1 MLLSSEEFSR
11 LQPTAVDFRELR
23 DLIADFD
30 RRRVACVIRNQ
41 LGYIQSIYVQVTK
54 GQTFVDFDYFV
65 SQCVRSKYATGLA
78 LDYNLL
84 LDHMLAGFAP
94 GELAL
99 IPYEASV
106 AGEGLVAAF
115 CRKLELPVT
124 GAELAPLPA
133 GNSNVSPTP
142 LALWLANQAAAPR
155 VAGGRL
161 IGLAEEMLAEAL
173 GPGARSTLYTRGQVA
188 RLRRTFLTANRRF
201 QVRAREIDPDFALAP
216 LRLHPDT
223 LYRDD
228 LDTAAL
234 LAALRQTAA
243 EGKPF
248 PPLPAPLRPA
258 AVPAAVARQPRP
270 PPSPAPVAA
279 PRAAP
284 SFEAFR
290 TRPAP
295 IAIADARMVVAWSP
309 KSACSHVAL
318 WTFLHE
324 GLAAE
329 AAAYHAWPHEYRM
342 HVYYKT
348 GRFRRL
354 AQDVAAGGGRGYTL
368 LKVTRDPAKRLVSMF
383 RHACRFPFMA
393 EIFRRRLG
401 IDIATAGISLRDFA
415 AALEGLPLVAPTSTD
430 PHICA
435 QYHPVWDWGF
445 DRVITL
451 NIDQIELDPA
461 LNALESEFGLEPTD
475 FAAHAAFGALR
486 QTHYSLPAR
495 LDIAGPIEDHRFQLG
510 KVRRFPS
517 RQILGS
523 PLIGQLVR
531 SCYAVDLGRTDLFDS
546 AGTLFR
552 NAAEPV
558 A

>member
-1 MLLSSEEFSR
+1 
-11 LQPTAVDFRELR
+11 
-23 DLIADFD
+23 
-30 RRRVACVIRNQ
+30 
-41 LGYIQSIYVQVTK
+41 
-54 GQTFVDFDYFV
+54 
-65 SQCVRSKYATGLA
+65 
-78 LDYNLL
+78 
-84 LDHMLAGFAP
+84 
-94 GELAL
+94 
-99 IPYEASV
+99 
-106 AGEGLVAAF
+106 
-115 CRKLELPVT
+115 
-124 GAELAPLPA
+124 
-133 GNSNVSPTP
+133 
-142 LALWLANQAAAPR
+142 
-155 VAGGRL
+155 
-161 IGLAEEMLAEAL
+161 
-173 GPGARSTLYTRGQVA
+173 
-188 RLRRTFLTANRRF
+188 
-201 QVRAREIDPDFALAP
+201 
-216 LRLHPDT
+216 
-223 LYRDD
+223 
-228 LDTAAL
+228 
-234 LAALRQTAA
+234 
-243 EGKPF
+243 
-248 PPLPAPLRPA
+248 
-258 AVPAAVARQPRP
+258 
-270 PPSPAPVAA
+270 
-279 PRAAP
+279 
-284 SFEAFR
+284 
-290 TRPAP
+290 
-295 IAIADARMVVAWSP
+295 MVVAWSP

-368 LKVTRDPAKRLVSMF
+368 LKITRDPAKRLVSMF

-461 LNALESEFGLEPTD
+461 LNALEFEFGLEPTD

-517 RQILGS
+517 AQILAS
-523 PLIGQLVR
+523 PLIRQLVL
-531 SCYAVDLGRTDLFDS
+531 SCYAADLGRTDLADS

-552 NAAEPV
+552 SAAEPV

>member
-1 MLLSSEEFSR
+1 
-11 LQPTAVDFRELR
+11 
-23 DLIADFD
+23 
-30 RRRVACVIRNQ
+30 
-41 LGYIQSIYVQVTK
+41 
-54 GQTFVDFDYFV
+54 
-65 SQCVRSKYATGLA
+65 
-78 LDYNLL
+78 
-84 LDHMLAGFAP
+84 
-94 GELAL
+94 
-99 IPYEASV
+99 
-106 AGEGLVAAF
+106 
-115 CRKLELPVT
+115 
-124 GAELAPLPA
+124 
-133 GNSNVSPTP
+133 
-142 LALWLANQAAAPR
+142 
-155 VAGGRL
+155 
-161 IGLAEEMLAEAL
+161 
-173 GPGARSTLYTRGQVA
+173 
-188 RLRRTFLTANRRF
+188 
-201 QVRAREIDPDFALAP
+201 
-216 LRLHPDT
+216 
-223 LYRDD
+223 
-228 LDTAAL
+228 
-234 LAALRQTAA
+234 
-243 EGKPF
+243 
-248 PPLPAPLRPA
+248 
-258 AVPAAVARQPRP
+258 
-270 PPSPAPVAA
+270 
-279 PRAAP
+279 
-284 SFEAFR
+284 
-290 TRPAP
+290 
-295 IAIADARMVVAWSP
+295 MVVAWSP

-368 LKVTRDPAKRLVSMF
+368 LKITRDPAKRLVSMF

-393 EIFRRRLG
+393 EIFRRKLG

-517 RQILGS
+517 AQILALAADPPAGAELLCRRPRPHRSLRQRRHPVPQRRGAGS
-523 PLIGQLVR
+523 LRPRLPALRRRRRG
-531 SCYAVDLGRTDLFDS
+531 GRD
-546 AGTLFR
+546 R
-552 NAAEPV
+552 PR
-558 A
+558 